1 MSIMGPY
8 LFGVATGLGLWAS
21 WHHWPETMMHLYEIA
36 LLLFIA
42 GIFLIPIVRVIIAAI
57 EVLPAA
63 WRNITGKD
71 KL

>member
-1 MSIMGPY
+1 MGLY

-36 LLLFIA
+36 LLLFLA
-42 GIFLIPIVRVIIAAI
+42 GIVLVPIFRGVHAVFK
-57 EVLPAA
+57 VLPAA

>member
-1 MSIMGPY
+1 MGLY

-21 WHHWPETMMHLYEIA
+21 WHRWPETMPDLFMA
-36 LLLFIA
+36 AMLLPVLA
-42 GIFLIPIVRVIIAAI
+42 CFLILIFRAVRGAI
-57 EVLPAA
+57 QILPEA